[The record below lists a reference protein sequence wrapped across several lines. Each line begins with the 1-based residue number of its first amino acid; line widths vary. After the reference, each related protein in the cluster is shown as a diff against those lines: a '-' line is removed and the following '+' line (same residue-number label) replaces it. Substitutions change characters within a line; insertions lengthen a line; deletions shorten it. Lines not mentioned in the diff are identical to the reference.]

1 MWQTK
6 SVAILI
12 MAACLIVE
20 AFPTEN
26 KVNTKKSRILGFNT
40 KTKDMTTAARSI
52 GFNMTPQQKNARVSE
67 LEADLACVIGNDIVI
82 ASKSYMQMAA
92 TFSKKETADFFN
104 SVAMNT
110 MENISYR
117 IETIKNLIENNSRAK
132 AKKIAE
138 NIANEAAAKGFR
150 ILQEKKG
157 KLDWSVMESG
167 VVGITNNIKELI
179 TQALTEQ

>member
-6 SVAILI
+6 SVALLI

-26 KVNTKKSRILGFNT
+26 KANTKKSQILGFNT
-40 KTKDMTTAARSI
+40 KTKDMKTAARSI
-52 GFNMTPQQKNARVSE
+52 GLNMTPQQKNARVSE

-82 ASKSYMQMAA
+82 ASKSYMHMAA
-92 TFSKKETADFFN
+92 TFSKKETTDFFN

-117 IETIKNLIENNSRAK
+117 IETIKNLIENNSQAK

-157 KLDWSVMESG
+157 KLDWRVMESG
-167 VVGITNNIKELI
+167 VVGISKNIKELI